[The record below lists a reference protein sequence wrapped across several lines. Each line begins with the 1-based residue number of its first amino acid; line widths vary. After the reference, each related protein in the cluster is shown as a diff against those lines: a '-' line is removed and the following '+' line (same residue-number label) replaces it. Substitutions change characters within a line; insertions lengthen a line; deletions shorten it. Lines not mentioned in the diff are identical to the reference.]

1 MIGRR
6 PPGPVLVV
14 DDNDE
19 TRALLAQILT
29 IRGYDAVGASDGLD
43 ALSWLRGGGRPS
55 VIVLDMRMPNMDGSA
70 FQCAL
75 RADPRWAAIPVI
87 VYSAFPPERSGGALA
102 ILRKATTSPDT
113 LLGLIA
119 TAARHASNQ

>member
-19 TRALLAQILT
+19 TRVLLAQILS
-29 IRGYDAVGASDGLD
+29 IRGYEAIGATDGLD
-43 ALSWLRGGGRPS
+43 ALTWLRSGGRPS

-70 FQCAL
+70 LQHEL
-75 RADPRWAAIPVI
+75 KADARWAAIPII
-87 VYSAFPPERSGGALA
+87 VYSAFPPDQPTDVLA
-102 ILRKATTSPDT
+102 VLRKATTSPDT
-113 LLGLIA
+113 LLDLIGM
-119 TAARHASNQ
+119 AARQ